1 MVSFSNMDG
10 AHCDSVVDH
19 YTLPSNSIQMDV
31 KVPVQPSNFDPLQK
45 GALMGASTFMEQDK
59 NHSNQCNYKTKSI
72 PSPGTTY
79 SENPAYG
86 WVFAF
91 LRPASPSNYVRLFA
105 AQRLTPSG
113 PARQARC
120 STPAALVR
128 VRAPLFKEPAQKA
141 GFCFSTTGLSIE
153 LRSIIRR
160 TAAHPFGASAT
171 SALFNACGVSPSP
184 GTTI

>member
-72 PSPGTTY
+72 PSPGTTIHKASLK
-79 SENPAYG
+79 SEAFSFSGYG
-86 WVFAF
+86 RF
-91 LRPASPSNYVRLFA
+91 LVV
-105 AQRLTPSG
+105 T
-113 PARQARC
+113 AR
-120 STPAALVR
+120 
-128 VRAPLFKEPAQKA
+128 
-141 GFCFSTTGLSIE
+141 
-153 LRSIIRR
+153 
-160 TAAHPFGASAT
+160 
-171 SALFNACGVSPSP
+171 
-184 GTTI
+184 

>member
-72 PSPGTTY
+72 PSPGT
-79 SENPAYG
+79 G
-86 WVFAF
+86 F
-91 LRPASPSNYVRLFA
+91 LRPQPVAVVVGATLRGRQRAGQRGNESDPD
-105 AQRLTPSG
+105 AQSG
-113 PARQARC
+113 
-120 STPAALVR
+120 
-128 VRAPLFKEPAQKA
+128 
-141 GFCFSTTGLSIE
+141 
-153 LRSIIRR
+153 
-160 TAAHPFGASAT
+160 
-171 SALFNACGVSPSP
+171 
-184 GTTI
+184 

>member
-72 PSPGTTY
+72 PSPGTTIQRTQPMAGFLLFCERTLHRTSFDY
-79 SENPAYG
+79 SPRG
-86 WVFAF
+86 GSP
-91 LRPASPSNYVRLFA
+91 LRGQRDKRAV
-105 AQRLTPSG
+105 QRL
-113 PARQARC
+113 
-120 STPAALVR
+120 
-128 VRAPLFKEPAQKA
+128 
-141 GFCFSTTGLSIE
+141 
-153 LRSIIRR
+153 RR
-160 TAAHPFGASAT
+160 
-171 SALFNACGVSPSP
+171 
-184 GTTI
+184 

>member
-72 PSPGTTY
+72 PSPGTTF
-79 SENPAYG
+79 SFLCFPMNPYAYAIQQ
-86 WVFAF
+86 VSVKIFPDAF
-91 LRPASPSNYVRLFA
+91 
-105 AQRLTPSG
+105 
-113 PARQARC
+113 
-120 STPAALVR
+120 
-128 VRAPLFKEPAQKA
+128 
-141 GFCFSTTGLSIE
+141 
-153 LRSIIRR
+153 
-160 TAAHPFGASAT
+160 
-171 SALFNACGVSPSP
+171 
-184 GTTI
+184 

>member
-79 SENPAYG
+79 SENPPKG
-86 WVFAF
+86 GF
-91 LRPASPSNYVRLFA
+91 LLCIFII
-105 AQRLTPSG
+105 
-113 PARQARC
+113 
-120 STPAALVR
+120 
-128 VRAPLFKEPAQKA
+128 
-141 GFCFSTTGLSIE
+141 FSK
-153 LRSIIRR
+153 R
-160 TAAHPFGASAT
+160 T
-171 SALFNACGVSPSP
+171 
-184 GTTI
+184 

>member
-79 SENPAYG
+79 FEPSPLAG
-86 WVFAF
+86 VFAF
-91 LRPASPSNYVRLFA
+91 
-105 AQRLTPSG
+105 
-113 PARQARC
+113 
-120 STPAALVR
+120 
-128 VRAPLFKEPAQKA
+128 
-141 GFCFSTTGLSIE
+141 
-153 LRSIIRR
+153 
-160 TAAHPFGASAT
+160 
-171 SALFNACGVSPSP
+171 
-184 GTTI
+184 

>member
-72 PSPGTTY
+72 PSPGTTI
-79 SENPAYG
+79 
-86 WVFAF
+86 
-91 LRPASPSNYVRLFA
+91 
-105 AQRLTPSG
+105 QRTQPM
-113 PARQARC
+113 
-120 STPAALVR
+120 
-128 VRAPLFKEPAQKA
+128 A
-141 GFCFSTTGLSIE
+141 GFLLWSI
-153 LRSIIRR
+153 SKII
-160 TAAHPFGASAT
+160 P
-171 SALFNACGVSPSP
+171 
-184 GTTI
+184 IK

>member
-72 PSPGTTY
+72 PSPAPNSYQRTSTEVRFCILIPQK
-79 SENPAYG
+79 STPLQSINSTQ
-86 WVFAF
+86 
-91 LRPASPSNYVRLFA
+91 LNQLLPASS
-105 AQRLTPSG
+105 
-113 PARQARC
+113 
-120 STPAALVR
+120 
-128 VRAPLFKEPAQKA
+128 PLR
-141 GFCFSTTGLSIE
+141 GY
-153 LRSIIRR
+153 
-160 TAAHPFGASAT
+160 
-171 SALFNACGVSPSP
+171 N
-184 GTTI
+184 